1 MFESKLFKKYFPL
14 QSPSS
19 LYDMPREDQGKLV
32 NLLRRIK
39 NDLDAWNFRAN
50 IQGYTRQIICLYPED
65 ISSLADKI
73 ESLSISE
80 INNDDLS
87 FINDVIFI
95 YKFGLFNPYSIRGM

>member
-14 QSPSS
+14 QSPSP

-39 NDLDAWNFRAN
+39 NDLDAWNFRAD
-50 IQGYTRQIICLYPED
+50 IRGYPRQIICLYPED
-65 ISSLADKI
+65 ISSLADKV

-80 INNDDLS
+80 ISNDDLS
-87 FINDVIFI
+87 FINDVLYI